1 MKHTNFEDIKQK
13 FIDIC
18 EENNEYWTDV
28 ILYMLYSEYPIGVI
42 DEELGDLYKIKENIR
57 EEYNTLWDMQPA
69 IEEDE
74 EKAFAIQHVRDL
86 YDILLGETG
95 DYYE

>member
-1 MKHTNFEDIKQK
+1 MKHTILEDIKQK
-13 FIDIC
+13 FIEMCDDKH
-18 EENNEYWTDV
+18 EHWTDV
-28 ILYMLYSEYPIGVI
+28 ILYMLYSEYPIGTI
-42 DEELGDLYKIKENIR
+42 NEELGDLYKIKENIR
-57 EEYNTLWDMQPA
+57 EEYDTLWGMQPK

-95 DYYE
+95 DYYV